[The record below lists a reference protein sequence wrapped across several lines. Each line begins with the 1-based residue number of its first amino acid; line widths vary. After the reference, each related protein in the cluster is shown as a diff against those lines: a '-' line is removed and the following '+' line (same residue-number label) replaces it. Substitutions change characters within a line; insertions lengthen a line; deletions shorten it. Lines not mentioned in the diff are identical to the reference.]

1 LFVAIKSPANCGAR
15 IAYIKMMIKSGLL
28 GMKHNEVLDIQ
39 GKRVTRLTESVWSV
53 DGKVHGLRGAVLALE
68 PSEEKG
74 ARQGDPEERR
84 QDGTATCT

>member
-1 LFVAIKSPANCGAR
+1 
-15 IAYIKMMIKSGLL
+15 
-28 GMKHNEVLDIQ
+28 MKHNEVLDIQ

-74 ARQGDPEERR
+74 ARQGRPEERR